1 MTKLRIHLSIAISI
15 QKKPPGQP
23 AQNLRELGG
32 IGTAEKHWS
41 TVTFNGHDKKANLR
55 LDEVKF
61 SSSEFINSICNM
73 EAAAR
78 KDGVG
83 YGEKGTALS
92 KKRWS
97 TVTFNGHDKKRMTA
111 WQR

>member
-1 MTKLRIHLSIAISI
+1 MNPSTYICNIEAVVRMGDGSLENSR
-15 QKKPPGQP
+15 
-23 AQNLRELGG
+23 
-32 IGTAEKHWS
+32 GTGAAEKRWN
-41 TVTFNGHDKKANLR
+41 TAAFNGHDKKANLR

>member
-15 QKKPPGQP
+15 QKQPPGQP

-61 SSSEFINSICNM
+61 SSSESINSICNM
-73 EAAAR
+73 EAAVWMGGV
-78 KDGVG
+78 KSEGVG
-83 YGEKGTALS
+83 RHGRCRKTLEY
-92 KKRWS
+92 
-97 TVTFNGHDKKRMTA
+97 HCI
-111 WQR
+111 QRL